1 MMETTYGDYHHY
13 VHHHPHLITTDDD
26 SSFTNMNHNGFSRG
40 SSTSF
45 AYPPPQQPP
54 DYHRYFVDR
63 GEFAAA
69 ATRFSLPTSSSLVDN
84 NNNSLDAAGI
94 GFAGNPQAPPP
105 SNSNNNFVIPEDISV
120 YNNQWNWS
128 QPDQPTI
135 LAPAPVYPHQAV
147 KNSATINSL
156 SSAVAV
162 CSHSQPQQLPTP
174 AAMAVL
180 LNPNL
185 QTDFEI
191 PQGSSSEAESVVQ
204 TVTRPAVMMRP
215 PVEPVVVAVQSVP
228 DSPSREKKHA
238 CTMCHKR

>member
-1 MMETTYGDYHHY
+1 M
-13 VHHHPHLITTDDD
+13 
-26 SSFTNMNHNGFSRG
+26 
-40 SSTSF
+40 
-45 AYPPPQQPP
+45 
-54 DYHRYFVDR
+54 
-63 GEFAAA
+63 
-69 ATRFSLPTSSSLVDN
+69 
-84 NNNSLDAAGI
+84 
-94 GFAGNPQAPPP
+94 
-105 SNSNNNFVIPEDISV
+105 

-162 CSHSQPQQLPTP
+162 CSQSQQPQQLPTP

-191 PQGSSSEAESVVQ
+191 PQGSSSVIQ
-204 TVTRPAVMMRP
+204 TVTRPAP
-215 PVEPVVVAVQSVP
+215 PVEPVVAVQSVP